1 MFWSTMVSC
10 DPGDC
15 DGAAD
20 AGARPAVIPAT
31 VATIAA
37 PPISDV
43 IFLRAFILSPVLVGR
58 GWPFL

>member
-15 DGAAD
+15 EGAAD

-37 PPISDV
+37 PAISDAINLCV
-43 IFLRAFILSPVLVGR
+43 FIVSPLLVGR
-58 GWPFL
+58 GRPYL